1 MLSGRKNT
9 GKVMRKFCFL
19 AGMLITANM
28 ALSGQDPQFTQFYA
42 APVYLSPSFA
52 GSAGVTRVILNFRDQ
67 WPKLPGDYVTYALSV
82 DGFIEK
88 YSSGVGLLLFRD
100 QAAGSLINSTNVG
113 LNYNYNFSVS
123 RKWKLSPGIQVYYYW
138 KNIDYANLVFS
149 DQISRDY
156 TNPVS
161 IELEQLMTT
170 EPIHHLDV
178 TTSLL
183 AYSKNTWGGITIDH
197 MLSLNK
203 SLKSEDG
210 YLPLRVS
217 MYGGTKYFL
226 SGRTRQKGEKSVTAA
241 FNLMLQDKY
250 KYLDLG
256 LYYTRLPLLFG
267 VWYRGMPVFPD
278 CPNVGALTV
287 QFGYSNK
294 NISIGYSYDYT
305 VSTLITKTG
314 GAHEI
319 SLAVK
324 LQAAEKKRK
333 MRMIPCP
340 TL

>member
-1 MLSGRKNT
+1 MQFRKNKN
-9 GKVMRKFCFL
+9 GKLMRKIYFL
-19 AGMLITANM
+19 ASLFVAVSM
-28 ALSGQDPQFTQFYA
+28 AVAGQDPQFTQFYA

-52 GSAGVTRVILNFRDQ
+52 GSSGVPRVILNFRDQ
-67 WPKLPGDYVTYALSV
+67 WPKLPGDYITYSLSV
-82 DGFIEK
+82 DGFLEK

-100 QAAGSLINSTNVG
+100 QAGGGLVNTTNVG
-113 LNYNYNFSVS
+113 LNYNYNFKIS

-138 KNIDYANLVFS
+138 KKIDYNSLIFS

-156 TNPVS
+156 TSPVS

-170 EPIHHLDV
+170 EPIHHLDI
-178 TTSLL
+178 TTSML
-183 AYSKNTWGGITIDH
+183 AYSENTWGGVTIDH
-197 MLSLNK
+197 MLSLNQ
-203 SLKSEDG
+203 SLKAEGG

-217 MYGGTKYFL
+217 LYGGSKYFL
-226 SGRTRQKGEKSVTAA
+226 SGRMRQKGEKSVTGA
-241 FNLMLQDKY
+241 FNLMFQDKY

-267 VWYRGMPVFPD
+267 LWYRGMPIFAD
-278 CPNVGALTV
+278 SPNVGAVTL
-287 QFGYSNK
+287 QFGYRNN
-294 NISIGYSYDYT
+294 NITIGYSYDYT

-314 GAHEI
+314 GAHEV
-319 SLAVK
+319 SLSVR